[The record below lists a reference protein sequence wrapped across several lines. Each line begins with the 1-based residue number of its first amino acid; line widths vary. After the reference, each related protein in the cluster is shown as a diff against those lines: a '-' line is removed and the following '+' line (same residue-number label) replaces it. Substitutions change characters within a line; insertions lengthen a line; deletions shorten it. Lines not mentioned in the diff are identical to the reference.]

1 MKRNKKI
8 KQQSLENSI
17 DNVNVNQKTK
27 SNKLSSSSSS
37 SEFKTIL
44 TNKALVN
51 SFSNPIKQ
59 QNDIQQKDILF
70 KSKKDLKSNKTEI
83 DNNKSPQISDGAF
96 LTLIPISNH
105 KDIVNK
111 QNNINTPIALYK
123 QEKIEVPA
131 KKKFNNGKTKYTN
144 SFIGFINEDQF
155 YNILDEP
162 KPFIFPKQLYK
173 IKSKQINHDINYFN
187 HTKLYPDHLINYVHD
202 SYKVRKLY
210 EQDEFTNFIKSDLM
224 TQKFNNRIK
233 LIDKI

>member
-8 KQQSLENSI
+8 KEQSLEYSI
-17 DNVNVNQKTK
+17 DNIKMNKKTK
-27 SNKLSSSSSS
+27 SNGVSSSSSS

-44 TNKALVN
+44 TNKALIN
-51 SFSNPIKQ
+51 SFSNPI
-59 QNDIQQKDILF
+59 QQKDISF
-70 KSKKDLKSNKTEI
+70 KSKKDLKSNKIEI
-83 DNNKSPQISDGAF
+83 DNNKSPQIIDGAF

-131 KKKFNNGKTKYTN
+131 KIKFNNGKTKYTN

-155 YNILDEP
+155 FNILDEQ